1 MRKSILEWFA
11 WGCLLCSSSAWADPD
26 DTLNLIVGAGVMH
39 DNNLFKAPAGL
50 ERSDEITTTTLGLNF
65 DKEYSLQRIKV
76 DASMTDYRYQDNDYL
91 DYTGKN
97 LNAAWLWKLSPSLYG
112 NLSTSYLETMN
123 SFADYRAL
131 LPERRRNL
139 RTTKN
144 SNFGVE
150 WEAFGPLH
158 LISNVSHYNL
168 ENSEVFVQE
177 SNYTAKTGEIG
188 LKYVTSAQSS
198 LSLVQ
203 RKSNGDYPREANPAT
218 LLDSGYEQSDTE
230 ARFIWSPTI
239 KSTLFGRVSYLDR
252 TYDHFSERNYA
263 GYVGSLD
270 FNWGATEKVSVLF
283 RAARDLNVFQDPSNS
298 FDSYSS
304 YFKSD
309 IFSVLPTW
317 DITEKT
323 RLKLRLSREKRDYE
337 GTIVNGFPLREDR
350 IKYLG
355 ATLEWDPTRNINV
368 NLSYLKQS
376 RDSNLQN
383 FDYDSSTYR
392 LSVILNF

>member
-1 MRKSILEWFA
+1 
-11 WGCLLCSSSAWADPD
+11 
-26 DTLNLIVGAGVMH
+26 MH